1 MYHVPVETEPVAF
14 GDMFSSD
21 WLFDAFLHQDAVA
34 LRPVQMKGGAVGYA
48 PVPAHGAQAN
58 NALVLAH
65 GEKCRAILVS
75 DDCEIETCLLR
86 RGGRGRLTFA
96 AVTPWPKDPTA
107 ATDAERMTTFRRH
120 PLIPADGFE
129 GGIAELF
136 RLFAVT
142 GTAILGT
149 SGRILALHDDA
160 RAHLEQR
167 WAAFATRRGPLAAAE
182 SATKLA
188 HMLDAL
194 GNPGRIE
201 YLVKGDAMPD
211 ESAIGAA
218 RAVARAIVQGWRV
231 EGEVMQRVAA
241 AHEAR
246 RDAVEEITALEGEL
260 RQLSEYAASAAEQL
274 RSETHNQG

>member
-1 MYHVPVETEPVAF
+1 MYHVPDQSDPIVF
-14 GDMFSSD
+14 GDVFSSD
-21 WLFDAFLHQDAVA
+21 WLFDAFLNHDAVA

-48 PVPAHGAQAN
+48 PVPTHGAQSS

-65 GEKCRAILVS
+65 GESCRAILLS
-75 DDCEIETCLLR
+75 DDCEIETCLVR
-86 RGGRGRLTFA
+86 REGRGRLTFA
-96 AVTPWPKDPTA
+96 AVTPWPTDPGE
-107 ATDAERMTTFRRH
+107 ATDAEKMTTFRRH

-142 GTAILGT
+142 GTAVLGN
-149 SGRILALHDDA
+149 SGRLLGLHDDA
-160 RAHLEQR
+160 RARLEQR

-182 SATKLA
+182 NATKLA

-201 YLVKGDAMPD
+201 YLVNGDAMPG

-218 RAVARAIVQGWRV
+218 RDVARAMLQGWRV

-246 RDAVEEITALEGEL
+246 KDASEEVAALEDEL
-260 RQLSEYAASAAEQL
+260 RQLSEYAARAAEQL
-274 RSETHNQG
+274 RSEIRGEH